1 MISVRYAVIGVGS
14 VGSMIAYYLNR
25 SGIEPYLVFRD
36 RSRIRSIEVFDKR
49 RSSGHR
55 VRGVPTVLDSED
67 WINDSDIVVL
77 AVKSYSIGS
86 LLMHLDKLG
95 RDTIIIATQNG
106 FGAFETLRDR
116 YGDRVL
122 SIVVNH
128 GAYPLNDH
136 KYMVVGGSKSYIGPV
151 SSKPDRFIQAVVR
164 DLRDLELAPVESI
177 EPYRWVKA
185 IVNSAINPLT
195 MIAGVRNRSIL
206 SGDLKQIVELVVG
219 ELIDLAER
227 VGIDLPVDPYRETLR
242 IAEAT
247 GDNYSSM
254 LIDRLKC
261 REIEID
267 YLNGYFIRVA
277 ERLNMDLKA
286 NRVLYNLA
294 KYIHYSD
301 CFAREKDEST

>member
-1 MISVRYAVIGVGS
+1 
-14 VGSMIAYYLNR
+14 MIAYYLNR
-25 SGIEPYLVFRD
+25 SGVKPYLVFRD
-36 RSRIRSIEVFDKR
+36 RSRVRDIEVVDKR
-49 RSSGHR
+49 RGGRYR
-55 VRGVPTVLDSED
+55 VRGIPTVLDSED
-67 WINDSDIVVL
+67 WISDSDIAVL
-77 AVKSYSIGS
+77 AVKSYSIGG
-86 LLMHLDKLG
+86 LLRHLDKLD
-95 RDTIIIATQNG
+95 RDTVIISTQNG
-106 FGAFETLRDR
+106 FGAFEMLRDR

-136 KYMVVGGSKSYIGPV
+136 TYMVIGGSTSYMGPA
-151 SSKPDRFIQAVVR
+151 SPKLDRFIRAIIR
-164 DLRDLELAPVESI
+164 DLRDLNLAPVESI

-219 ELIDLAER
+219 ELVDLAER

-254 LIDRLKC
+254 LIDRLRC

-267 YLNGYFIRVA
+267 YLNGHFIRVA

-301 CFAREKDEST
+301 CFAREKDASA